1 MIPFHILTVST
12 LYLLYLIILSI
23 YTVST
28 DVSMSVSSVQVVWGS
43 RCPDHSLGQAPLD
56 KALTEGVLYCTA
68 LTVLH

>member
-12 LYLLYLIILSI
+12 LYLLILSI
-23 YTVST
+23 YTVYT
-28 DVSMSVSSVQVVWGS
+28 NYLMSVSAVQVVWGS
-43 RCPDHSLGQAPLD
+43 RSPDHSLGQAPLD